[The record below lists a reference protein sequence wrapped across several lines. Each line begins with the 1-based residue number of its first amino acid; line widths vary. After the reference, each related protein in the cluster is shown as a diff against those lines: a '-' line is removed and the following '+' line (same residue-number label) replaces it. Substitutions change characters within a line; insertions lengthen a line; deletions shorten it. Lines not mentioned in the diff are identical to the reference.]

1 MSVAKAKVIKLSNLL
16 KAKLI
21 NLELKG
27 KDKKQIIAELVE
39 LLAKS
44 GKLKN
49 KKAFFKTIM
58 NREKLGSTG
67 IGNGVAI
74 PHARATGVQDFILV
88 FARKNEGID
97 FGALDG
103 EKTYLFFA
111 LASPNEEVGG
121 HLKILAEISRLVKD
135 KITVEFLKKAQDKK
149 KILKVI
155 SDIERRPYN

>member
-1 MSVAKAKVIKLSNLL
+1 MREIKMTTVKAKEVKLVKLL
-16 KAKLI
+16 KEKCI

-27 KDKKQIIAELVE
+27 RDKKEVIGELVE
-39 LLAKS
+39 LIAKS

-49 KKAFFKTIM
+49 KKIFFKTIM
-58 NREKLGSTG
+58 SRERLGSTG

-74 PHARATGVQDFILV
+74 PHAKSEAVRDFILV

-111 LASPNEEVGG
+111 LASPEDEVGE

-135 KITVEFLKKAQDKK
+135 KFIVDLLRKTEDKK
-149 KILKVI
+149 KILKLLVA
-155 SDIERRPYN
+155 